1 MKGFENS
8 AVNEMDNQIDKLVDG
23 ELNDGEMREL
33 LLALEAQP
41 EGWRRC
47 ALAFVEAQTLRRDLA
62 GIVNAPCEEQTP
74 SSRGVV
80 VAQGN
85 SRRSQLSTLG
95 WAAVAASLLIAFTAG
110 NSVHGL
116 WSDSLVAHVGKPGTP
131 VAMTDNN
138 PAPSNEPENNDAD
151 VPATSD
157 EVSKPKATVMVS
169 LPSADGEPEQSREVP
184 IVEGNA
190 DQFKTLLSQQ
200 SEVLSEAEL
209 KTLETTGHEVEQ
221 QRAFYPIK
229 LEDGRQALVP
239 MDIVRVRYTGGW
251 Q

>member
-1 MKGFENS
+1 MKGFESS
-8 AVNEMDNQIDKLVDG
+8 AVNEMENQIDKLVDG

-47 ALAFVEAQTLRRDLA
+47 ALAFVEAQTLRRDFA
-62 GIVNAPCEEQTP
+62 GIASAPCEEQRP
-74 SSRGVV
+74 SGRGVV
-80 VAQGN
+80 VAQGS
-85 SRRSQLSTLG
+85 SRRSHLSTLG
-95 WAAVAASLLIAFTAG
+95 WAAIAASLLVAFTAG
-110 NSVHGL
+110 SSVRGL
-116 WSDSLVAHVGKPGTP
+116 WSEAVVAHTGTPETP

-138 PAPSNEPENNDAD
+138 AAPSNEPENNDAD
-151 VPATSD
+151 AAATSD
-157 EVSKPKATVMVS
+157 EVAKPKATVMVS
-169 LPSADGEPEQSREVP
+169 LPAADGEPEQSLEVP

-190 DQFKTLLSQQ
+190 DQFKTLMSQQ
-200 SEVLSEAEL
+200 SNVLSEAEL

-221 QRAFYPIK
+221 QRAFYPLK
-229 LEDGRQALVP
+229 LDDGRQALVP

>member
-8 AVNEMDNQIDKLVDG
+8 VTGETDNQIDKLVDG

-47 ALAFVEAQTLRRDLA
+47 ALTFVEAQTLRRDLA
-62 GIVNAPCEEQTP
+62 GIASAPREEQEP
-74 SSRGVV
+74 NHSLVLARGS
-80 VAQGN
+80 
-85 SRRSQLSTLG
+85 SRRSHLSTLG
-95 WAAVAASLLIAFTAG
+95 WAAIAASLLVAFTAG
-110 NSVHGL
+110 SSVRGL
-116 WSDSLVAHVGKPGTP
+116 WPESVLAHTGTPETP

-138 PAPSNEPENNDAD
+138 TAPSNEPENNDAD
-151 VPATSD
+151 AAATSD
-157 EVSKPKATVMVS
+157 EVAKPKATVMVS
-169 LPSADGEPEQSREVP
+169 LPAADGEPEQSLEVP

-190 DQFKTLLSQQ
+190 DQFKTLMSQQ
-200 SEVLSEAEL
+200 SNVLSEAEL

-221 QRAFYPIK
+221 QRAFYPLK
-229 LEDGRQALVP
+229 LDDGRQALVP